1 MNIFKLDKVKGKY
14 IYDDIYSKIYL
25 VLTTRKNHYMH
36 ALCEY
41 MKPAPLIQLFGA
53 TFGFNLENNKNS
65 SVILANAG

>member
-1 MNIFKLDKVKGKY
+1 
-14 IYDDIYSKIYL
+14 
-25 VLTTRKNHYMH
+25 MH

>member
-1 MNIFKLDKVKGKY
+1 
-14 IYDDIYSKIYL
+14 
-25 VLTTRKNHYMH
+25 MH

-41 MKPAPLIQLFGA
+41 MKPAPLIQLFGT